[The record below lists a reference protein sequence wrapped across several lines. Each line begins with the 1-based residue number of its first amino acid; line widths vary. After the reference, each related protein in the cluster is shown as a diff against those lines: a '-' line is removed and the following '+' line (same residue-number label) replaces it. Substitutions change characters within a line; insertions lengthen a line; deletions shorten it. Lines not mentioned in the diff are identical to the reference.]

1 MKKIRIY
8 ESFAGIGSQYKALTN
23 IAETKNIELKHAGIS
38 EWDIYANIAYF
49 RINVGKF
56 KGNIKES
63 DEELR
68 EHFSKSEYS
77 LDSKTLCKNVGS
89 QNIEVLRKLREVE
102 TTLNPEGKA
111 IPNIMNLKGQDII
124 NRNVNL
130 FTYSFPCQDLSTAG
144 KGRGMKK
151 GEGTRSG
158 LLWEVERVLDEINS
172 LNKNKLP
179 KFLLMENVV
188 NIVSKAHKE
197 EYLFWK
203 DKLTSLGYKSYD
215 GILDARDF
223 GIPQSRKRFFCFSV
237 LNDNSRKNTDLKE
250 LLKKH
255 HTPLKKLDKF
265 LKVDYKKDKYLYEAI
280 EATPNHTSSREMMY
294 EKEKRI
300 CIFKDEKYTLQG
312 KYTPTL
318 TIKQDRWNNGGMLD
332 FPLKKWNLQEKK
344 KDVLK
349 GNNSRYRLLT
359 PRETF
364 LLMGF
369 SEKDFD
375 NVKEEN
381 ITKERLYRQ
390 AGNSI
395 VVNVLEAIF
404 KEFL

>member
-8 ESFAGIGSQYKALTN
+8 ESFAGIGSQYKALTKVSQK
-23 IAETKNIELKHAGIS
+23 KNFTLEHAGIS
-38 EWDIYANIAYF
+38 EWDVFANISYF
-49 RINVGKF
+49 RINVGDF
-56 KGNIKES
+56 KGNIKET
-63 DEELR
+63 EKELR

-77 LDSKTLCKNVGS
+77 LDSKILCKNVGS
-89 QNIEVLRKLREVE
+89 QNIEVLKKLREVE
-102 TTLNPEGKA
+102 IALNPEGKA

-158 LLWEVERVLDEINS
+158 LLWEVERVLDEVNNINS
-172 LNKNKLP
+172 KKLP

-197 EYLFWK
+197 EYISWK
-203 DKLTSLGYKSYD
+203 EKLTSLGYKSYD

-223 GIPQSRKRFFCFSV
+223 GIPQSRRRFFCFSV
-237 LNDNSRKNTDLKE
+237 LNDKTKRNPNLNE
-250 LLKKH
+250 LLKKYH
-255 HTPLKKLDKF
+255 KPMESLEKY
-265 LKVDYKKDKYLYEAI
+265 LKVDYSIEKYLEEAI
-280 EATPNHTSSREMMY
+280 ESTPNHTMSRETMN
-294 EKEKRI
+294 EKEKKI
-300 CIFKDEKYTLQG
+300 CIFEGDKY
-312 KYTPTL
+312 KVNEEYTPTL

-332 FPLKKWNLQEKK
+332 FKLKKWSTKEKQ
-344 KDVLK
+344 KDMLK
-349 GNNSRYRLLT
+349 GNYSRYRLLT

-369 SEKDFD
+369 NEQDFD

-381 ITKERLYRQ
+381 ISKERLYRQ

-404 KEFL
+404 EEFL